1 MNGFAEFDPSAPLPE
16 GTTVLEASAGTGKTH
31 AVAELAVRLIADGD
45 TTIDRLL
52 MVTFGRN
59 ATRELWS
66 RVRHH
71 LLLATE
77 QTGPGR
83 ARHRLA
89 AAVAGFDAARVMTI
103 HEFCAAMYAE
113 LGVLASADPSGSVI
127 GDLGPL
133 VREVATDL
141 YLNRY
146 AFDSRQ
152 PPFPL
157 GDEKV
162 GKETIRGAVS
172 LAEDAVR
179 YALRPIVPADA
190 DGSPGQRVGF
200 ATDARRITAERRRDL
215 GVVTFDDQL
224 VRLRDSLADPVTGAA
239 SCARLRERFD
249 AVLVDEF
256 QDTDPVQW
264 EILRRLFDGHRRM
277 VLIGDPKQAIYTFR
291 GADIAA
297 YTSAVAAAG
306 ARYSLSTNRRSDED
320 LVEGL
325 GELFGGLQLGEAIK
339 VHPVVA
345 HRPGSGLRAGGEP
358 VAPITLRTLDDEVYK
373 RAAHR
378 RIRADLVRQVRALLD
393 EQRLLGVH
401 ELRDDKGWRPVRP
414 GDIAVLV
421 RTNKHALQTAEAL
434 RAAGVPVALSGADS
448 IYASAA
454 ADDWLVLLQALASQ
468 RRTEVRRALVST
480 FFGLSRVELAAADD
494 GRLADWTAMLR
505 QWDRILVRSGVA
517 ALFASIGAETSFIDR
532 VLSRADGERMMTDF
546 RHVAEVLHEASGHT
560 RPSATWLAEWL
571 RREQEARFE
580 DERTR
585 RLETDAQAVQ
595 VKTVHGAKGL
605 QYPIVLLPD
614 LWDRYAPDDSGA
626 GLRLHDD
633 RGRAVVDL
641 GGRDAT
647 GRAERWHRAQSEEAE
662 EDLRLLYVAFT
673 RARSQV
679 IAWWARSFNAERS
692 ALQRVLY
699 RHRSD
704 GPGVPAASYP
714 IRKEPGITSPA
725 DLPWVKAAR
734 WFRAVPVV
742 PETVAPAPVQPLGG
756 DALRALS
763 FDRAIDADWRRTSYS
778 GLTAGVHA
786 DAPLLSDEPDEVES
800 SVPSAIDATPSP
812 MRDLPGGTQFG
823 TLVHALFEQVDPGA
837 GEAALRSALVAAAAE
852 WLPRFPLPGVS
863 PATLADALLPAF
875 ATPLGP
881 LADDRSLAELP
892 VADRLAELGF
902 DLPMAPAKAFTLG
915 DLAAMMRRHLPP
927 DDPLVGYPA
936 LLADPALEA
945 QPLKGF
951 LTGSIDAVF
960 RVGEPAAPR
969 FVVVDYKTNRLG
981 GEDLTL
987 GHYAQGPMVAAM
999 CASHYPLQALLYCV
1013 ALHRFLAG
1021 RLAGYDPATH
1031 LGGVLYLFV
1040 RGMGGL
1046 EAGARTGVFA
1056 WRPPA
1061 ALVEELSRVLGGLSD
1076 D

>member
-1 MNGFAEFDPSAPLPE
+1 MNGFAEFDPKAPLPA

-31 AVAELAVRLIADGD
+31 AVAALAVRLIADGE

-59 ATRELWS
+59 ATRELRS
-66 RVRHH
+66 RVRDH
-71 LLLATE
+71 LLRAADDTE
-77 QTGPGR
+77 PGPPR
-83 ARHRLA
+83 QRLT

-113 LGVLASADPSGSVI
+113 LGILAAADPSGGVI
-127 GDLGPL
+127 ADLRPL
-133 VREVATDL
+133 IREVAHDL

-146 AFDSRQ
+146 AFDARQ

-157 GDEKV
+157 GDDRRNGV
-162 GKETIRGAVS
+162 TGAVS
-172 LAEDAVR
+172 LADDAVR
-179 YALRPIVPADA
+179 YALRPIVPDA
-190 DGSPGQRVGF
+190 GQGVVAERLGF
-200 ATDARRITAERRRDL
+200 AADARRVAAERWREL
-215 GVVTFDDQL
+215 GVLTFDDQL

-239 SCARLRERFD
+239 SCVRLRERFD

-306 ARYSLSTNRRSDED
+306 GRFSLNVNRRSDAA

-325 GELFGGLQLGEAIK
+325 GELFAGLRLGEAID

-345 HRPGSGLRAGGEP
+345 HRPGSGVRAGDTPLAP
-358 VAPITLRTLDDEVYK
+358 VTLRTLDDES
-373 RAAHR
+373 RPWEAHQR
-378 RIRADLVRQVRALLD
+378 VRADLVRQVRAVLD
-393 EQRLLGVH
+393 RQQLAVE
-401 ELRDDKGWRPVRP
+401 DGWRPVRP
-414 GDIAVLV
+414 GDLAVLV
-421 RTNKHALQTAEAL
+421 RTNRRAARIAEAL
-434 RAAGVPVALSGADS
+434 RAAGIPVALSGADS
-448 IYASAA
+448 IYASEA

-468 RRTEVRRALVST
+468 RRNEVRQALVST
-480 FFGLSRVELAAADD
+480 FFGLSLGDLAIADD
-494 GRLADWTAMLR
+494 GRVADWTATLR
-505 QWDRILVRSGVA
+505 QWERILARSGVA
-517 ALFASIGAETSFIDR
+517 ALFASIGAETTFIER
-532 VLSRADGERMMTDF
+532 VLSRPDGERMMTDF
-546 RHVAEVLHEASGHT
+546 RHLAEVLHEASGHS
-560 RPSATWLAEWL
+560 RPTAGWLAEWL
-571 RREQEARFE
+571 QRERQRLVD

-585 RLETDAQAVQ
+585 RLETDAEAVQ

-614 LWDRYAPDDSGA
+614 LWDPPGGEDVGG

-633 RGRAVVDL
+633 DGRAVIDL
-641 GGRDAT
+641 GGRDAD
-647 GRAERWHRAQSEEAE
+647 GRSRRWRQADAEDAE
-662 EDLRLLYVAFT
+662 EELRLLYVAFT

-679 IAWWARSFNAERS
+679 IAWWARTRQTPRS

-699 RHRSD
+699 RPRD
-704 GPGVPAASYP
+704 GEPAAPASAYP
-714 IRKEPGITSPA
+714 LHRTPGSLSPA
-725 DLPWVKAAR
+725 DLPWVRDAR
-734 WFRAVPVV
+734 GFLVEAVTADAVGA
-742 PETVAPAPVQPLGG
+742 APARPHAPV
-756 DALRALS
+756 ALRALS

-786 DAPLLSDEPDEVES
+786 EAPLLADEPERPES
-800 SVPSAIDATPSP
+800 TTASAIDSTPSP

-823 TLVHALFEQVDPGA
+823 TLVHVLFEQVDPGA
-837 GEAALRSALVAAAAE
+837 DEAALRSALRAAASE
-852 WLPRFPLPGVS
+852 WLPRFPLPGVT
-863 PATLADALLPAF
+863 PEVLADALLPAF

-881 LADDRSLAELP
+881 LADDRSLVQLP
-892 VADRLAELGF
+892 IRDRLAELGF
-902 DLPMAPAKAFTLG
+902 DLPMAPAEAFTLG
-915 DLAAMMRRHLPP
+915 DLASLMRRHLPP

-936 LLADPALEA
+936 LLADPALEG

-960 RVGEPAAPR
+960 RVGTPGEPR

-981 GEDLTL
+981 GDELTL

-1021 RLAGYDPATH
+1021 RLAGYDPAEH

-1040 RGMGGL
+1040 RGMGGP

-1056 WRPPA
+1056 WRPPVL
-1061 ALVEELSRVLGGLSD
+1061 LVEELSRVLGGVSD